1 MGLLK
6 EGEGIAAQVLRSLNV
21 DVDSIRSEIMKALDP
36 NYIPAE
42 TKAEAAQGQQG
53 SVTGQPSLENLK
65 TYGRDLTEMALE
77 GKLDPVI
84 GRSDETERIVQI
96 LCRRNKNNPVL
107 IGEALA
113 STNNTNNQGPAC
125 YRASR
130 NSSYEQRQPV
140 VNTQQTR
147 HVVLLGFDG
156 LKPDGLNCARIII

>member
-1 MGLLK
+1 M
-6 EGEGIAAQVLRSLNV
+6 AATAALPREVELEETHGPIGSD
-21 DVDSIRSEIMKALDP
+21 DV
-36 NYIPAE
+36 
-42 TKAEAAQGQQG
+42 QQSG
-53 SVTGQPSLENLK
+53 
-65 TYGRDLTEMALE
+65 DDDA
-77 GKLDPVI
+77 
-84 GRSDETERIVQI
+84 RSDEELLPSADEQVLERFEAQRRTRSRRRKAVIVSTTVI
-96 LCRRNKNNPVL
+96 VLVLIGVL